1 MFANRNLTFT
11 KISVFSSHDE
21 EVFVKYKLYICF
33 DFQNKLKGRNT
44 LNEQTLELFKTLTEL
59 QGAPGNEHLVRKFM
73 KEQLAQY
80 SDEMVQDK
88 LGSIFG
94 LKKGDEN
101 GPTVMVAG
109 HMDEVGFMV
118 STITENG
125 MIRFQTLGGWWSQ
138 VLLAQRVQIMTDNGP
153 VIGVIGSIPPH
164 LLDEAKR
171 SKPMEI
177 SNMLIDIGADDR
189 EDAVKI
195 GIRPGQQVVPICPF
209 TPMANPK
216 KILAKAWDNR
226 YGCGLA
232 IELLKEVKGEKL
244 PNILYSGATVQEEVG
259 LRGAQTA
266 ANMINPD
273 IFFALDASPANDMS
287 GDKKEF
293 GHLGKGTL
301 LRILDR
307 SMVTHRGM
315 REFVLDTAETHN
327 IPYQYFI
334 SQGGTD
340 AGRVH
345 TSNNGVPS
353 AVIGICSRYIHTA
366 ASIVH
371 VDDYAAAKELLV
383 KLVKACDKTTVDT
396 IKQNS

>member
-1 MFANRNLTFT
+1 MNE
-11 KISVFSSHDE
+11 K
-21 EVFVKYKLYICF
+21 
-33 DFQNKLKGRNT
+33 T
-44 LNEQTLELFKTLTEL
+44 LQLFKTLTEL
-59 QGAPGNEHLVRKFM
+59 PGAPGNEHLVRKFM
-73 KEQLAQY
+73 REQISQY
-80 SDEMVQDK
+80 TEEVVQDK
-88 LGSIFG
+88 LGGIFG
-94 LKKGDEN
+94 VKRGDES

-118 STITENG
+118 TSITDNG

-138 VLLAQRVQIMTDNGP
+138 VLLAQRVQISTDHGP
-153 VIGVIGSIPPH
+153 VTGVIGSIPPH

-177 SNMLIDIGADDR
+177 KNMLIDIGADDR
-189 EDAVKI
+189 EDAKRI
-195 GIRPGQQVVPICPF
+195 GIKPGQQILPICPF
-209 TPMANPK
+209 TPMANEK
-216 KILAKAWDNR
+216 KVLAKAWDNR

-232 IELLKEVKGEKL
+232 VELLEEVQNESL

-259 LRGAQTA
+259 LRGAQIA

-273 IFFALDASPANDMS
+273 IFFALDASPANDMT
-287 GDKKEF
+287 GDENEF
-293 GHLGKGTL
+293 GHLGKGAL

-315 REFVLDTAETHN
+315 REFVLDTAESNN
-327 IPYQYFI
+327 IPYQYFV

-340 AGRVH
+340 AGKVH
-345 TSNNGVPS
+345 ISNEGVPS
-353 AVIGICSRYIHTA
+353 AVIGICSRYIHTH

-383 KLVKACDKTTVDT
+383 KLVKSCDRSTVET
-396 IKQNS
+396 IRQNS

>member
-1 MFANRNLTFT
+1 MRE
-11 KISVFSSHDE
+11 D
-21 EVFVKYKLYICF
+21 
-33 DFQNKLKGRNT
+33 T
-44 LNEQTLELFKTLTEL
+44 LQLFKTLTEL
-59 QGAPGNEHLVRKFM
+59 PGAPGNEHQVRKFM
-73 KEQLAQY
+73 RSELSKYA
-80 SDEMVQDK
+80 DEVVQDG

-94 LKKGDEN
+94 VKRGAEN

-118 STITENG
+118 TAITENG
-125 MIRFQTLGGWWSQ
+125 MIRFQTLGGWWNQ
-138 VLLAQRVQIMTDNGP
+138 VMLAQRVQIITDKGP

-164 LLDEAKR
+164 LLDEEKR
-171 SKPMEI
+171 KRPMEV

-189 EDAVKI
+189 GDALKI
-195 GIRPGQQVVPICPF
+195 GIKPGQQIVPICPF

-216 KILAKAWDNR
+216 KIMAKAWDNR
-226 YGCGLA
+226 YGCGLS
-232 IELLKEVKGEKL
+232 IELLKELKDETL

-266 ANMINPD
+266 ANMIDPD

-315 REFVLDTAETHN
+315 REFVLDTAESN
-327 IPYQYFI
+327 GIPYQYFV

-340 AGRVH
+340 AGCVH

-353 AVIGICSRYIHTA
+353 AVVGICSRYIHTH

-383 KLVKACDKTTVDT
+383 KLVKACDLSTVNT
-396 IKQNS
+396 IKGNS